1 MKIVVIIIGLIIFL
15 TYATTGTALEIVLGC
30 IVPMGLMVYTA
41 LFSITEKMK
50 REERQEFAKRRRMER
65 ERELAKAQAQ
75 AQEHERTRLNRV

>member
-1 MKIVVIIIGLIIFL
+1 MKIVVIIIGLIIFW

-50 REERQEFAKRRRMER
+50 RDERREFAKRRRMER

>member
-1 MKIVVIIIGLIIFL
+1 MKIVVIIIGLIIFW

-50 REERQEFAKRRRMER
+50 REERREFAKRRRMER

>member
-1 MKIVVIIIGLIIFL
+1 MKIVVIIIWLIIFL

>member
-1 MKIVVIIIGLIIFL
+1 MKIVVIIIWLIIFL

-30 IVPMGLMVYTA
+30 IVPMGLLVYTA

-50 REERQEFAKRRRMER
+50 REERREFAKRRRIER

>member
-1 MKIVVIIIGLIIFL
+1 MRIVATVIGIIIFL
-15 TYATTGTALEIVLGC
+15 HYATSGTALEIVLGC

-50 REERQEFAKRRRMER
+50 REERREFAKRRRMER
-65 ERELAKAQAQ
+65 EREQAQAQ